1 MKFPNLFAK
10 AKNENESQESEDDRF
25 HRSKTFRAFAFGGC
39 SDSNVPPNER
49 AKFFSERWIS
59 FSLSVKSVKTR
70 TAFLPDL
77 GSILPYFEGKKG
89 GVLESQ
95 LGEKKQT
102 TKIHHRFK
110 ASHYRE
116 RLLSDLTF
124 TDSFIKHSLFT
135 GPLLSCKHHSIDHK
149 ETTNAE
155 GVCRCQG
162 DCPVSYTHLTLPT
175 IRMV

>member
-1 MKFPNLFAK
+1 MKFPPIREGEKRKRIAGKRRRQFSSLEDFSCVRVWWLF
-10 AKNENESQESEDDRF
+10 RF
-25 HRSKTFRAFAFGGC
+25 KRTTKRT
-39 SDSNVPPNER
+39 
-49 AKFFSERWIS
+49 FSESWIS

-77 GSILPYFEGKKG
+77 GSILNYFEGKKG

-116 RLLSDLTF
+116 RLLSDLTC

-162 DCPVSYTHLTLPT
+162 DCLLGASVKFQSGKKERL
-175 IRMV
+175 